1 MAEVITAT
9 VTVKAYLLPN
19 DEDESDRLDM
29 VHEMVLTIMDR
40 RLFFA
45 PISEAPQRVLDLGT
59 GTGIWAIDFEVGCH
73 DENILQ
79 PAKLFI
85 QVMGI
90 DLSPNQPTINVAPG
104 GWVEI
109 QDWEAN
115 LTSQDNSTKN
125 TSLEQYYDVV
135 LGAFE
140 KVGYVSSPGPHL
152 EQWFCDV
159 GFEDIHVEK
168 YPVPLGVWP
177 KDKKLA
183 ESGFES
189 AAMAV
194 LTRYEGWSK
203 DEVTILVA
211 KARTDAKNRD
221 IHSLFHFLTVLAMWP
236 TVENQKGLRDSLRY
250 DTS

>member
-1 MAEVITAT
+1 M
-9 VTVKAYLLPN
+9 
-19 DEDESDRLDM
+19 
-29 VHEMVLTIMDR
+29 
-40 RLFFA
+40 
-45 PISEAPQRVLDLGT
+45 
-59 GTGIWAIDFEVGCH
+59 
-73 DENILQ
+73 
-79 PAKLFI
+79 
-85 QVMGI
+85 
-90 DLSPNQPTINVAPG
+90 APG

-177 KDKKLA
+177 KDKKLVCIARPLSISVSISVQILTFSWKKIGLWNFLQA

-221 IHSLFHFLTVLAMWP
+221 IHSLFHL
-236 TVENQKGLRDSLRY
+236 
-250 DTS
+250 